1 MLASMEHR
9 GGTGFDVK
17 SGDGAG
23 ILLQIPH
30 ELFKAECPKAG
41 ITLPE
46 FGEYGVGMTFFPRD
60 EQQQAACKAIIERH
74 LKKFDLPLLGYRVV
88 PVDNSDLGRDS
99 AETEPSIQQIFIGK
113 PAGMSAEEFDRKLFV
128 FRKYTERVAGETVE
142 GILPEGLN
150 IVSCSY
156 KTINYKGQL
165 ITEQVPGYFLDLQ
178 DERAASAIAL
188 VHSRFSTNTFP
199 SWKLAQPFRYIAH
212 NGEINTN
219 KGNVNWM
226 RAREALLHCAALV
239 AKN

>member
-1 MLASMEHR
+1 MLACMEHR

-30 ELFKAECPKAG
+30 ELFKAECPKVG
-41 ITLPE
+41 ISLPD
-46 FGEYGVGMTFFPRD
+46 FGKYGVGMTFSLAMSSSKRRVKLS
-60 EQQQAACKAIIERH
+60 QASFRG
-74 LKKFDLPLLGYRVV
+74 DLPLLGYRVV

-156 KTINYKGQL
+156 KTINYKR
-165 ITEQVPGYFLDLQ
+165 TVNY
-178 DERAASAIAL
+178 RASAWLFFWIFKMSAL
-188 VHSRFSTNTFP
+188 R
-199 SWKLAQPFRYIAH
+199 
-212 NGEINTN
+212 
-219 KGNVNWM
+219 
-226 RAREALLHCAALV
+226 LL
-239 AKN
+239 